1 MEFVKYLGDE
11 NVVIFM
17 LLFARMSGL
26 IVFFPFFSH
35 NSIPLV
41 VKTTLA
47 LFLTMFLY
55 PLAKLENNTPD
66 SFFILYLLSEV
77 LFGMVAGLILQM
89 IFAILQMAGEQISF
103 TMGFSMA
110 SILDPAT
117 GANTPVISQV
127 LNLLALLVF

>member
-1 MEFVKYLGDE
+1 
-11 NVVIFM
+11 
-17 LLFARMSGL
+17 
-26 IVFFPFFSH
+26 
-35 NSIPLV
+35 
-41 VKTTLA
+41 
-47 LFLTMFLY
+47 
-55 PLAKLENNTPD
+55 
-66 SFFILYLLSEV
+66 
-77 LFGMVAGLILQM
+77 M